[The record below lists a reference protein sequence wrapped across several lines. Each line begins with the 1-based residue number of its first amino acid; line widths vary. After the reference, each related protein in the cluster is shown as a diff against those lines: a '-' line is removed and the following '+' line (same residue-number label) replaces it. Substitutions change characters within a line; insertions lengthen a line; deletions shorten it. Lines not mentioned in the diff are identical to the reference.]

1 MNTPIIDFVKKYAES
16 GVTRAHVPG
25 HKGVGDL
32 GYEKYDLT
40 EVDGADVLYRG
51 NGIIRQSEDNATS
64 IFGTAKTVYSCEGS
78 SLSIRAMV
86 YLATLYAKQNGRAGK
101 ILACRN
107 AHRSFMTALG
117 LLDVDARWLYS
128 DKNDGIIACEITP
141 DRLEKA
147 LAEASELP
155 CAFYITSPDYLGNI
169 ADIKVLAEVC
179 HKYGVLLM
187 VDNAHGAYLNFLEDN
202 RHPMALGADMC
213 CDSAHKTLPVL
224 TGGAYLHIGK
234 DAPKMLADNAE
245 RAMMLFA
252 STSPSYLILQSL
264 DNANAYIYNGYRD
277 RLNGFCKKMDSLKK
291 RLIDKGFCLV
301 GNERLKLTIAPKSY
315 GYTGDGLSDIL
326 RKNDIECEYSDRDY
340 TVMMLTP
347 EISDIELAHL
357 EKTLCGIEKRE
368 AIDEKP
374 PIVPKPKKAMSVR
387 GALMSFQQERS
398 ACDCIG
404 RVLADAVVSCPPAI
418 PVIVAGEIIDD
429 DVIACLEY
437 YGIEKCN
444 VCIER

>member
-1 MNTPIIDFVKKYAES
+1 MNTPIIDSVKKYAKS
-16 GVTRAHVPG
+16 DVVRAHVPG
-25 HKGVGDL
+25 HKGAEVL
-32 GYEKYDLT
+32 GCERYDLT
-40 EVDGADVLYRG
+40 EIEGADVLYRG
-51 NGIIRQSEDNATS
+51 NGIIRESENNAETL
-64 IFGTAKTVYSCEGS
+64 FGTQKTVYSCEGS

-128 DKNDGIIACEITP
+128 NKNDGIIACEISP
-141 DRLEKA
+141 DELERS
-147 LAEASELP
+147 LAKSSELP
-155 CAFYITSPDYLGNI
+155 VAFYVTSPDYLGNI
-169 ADIKVLAEVC
+169 ADVKGLADVC

-187 VDNAHGAYLNFLEDN
+187 VDNAHGAYLNFIEDN

-234 DAPKMLADNAE
+234 NAPKMLADNAE

-264 DNANAYIYNGYRD
+264 DNANAYIYNGYREALD
-277 RLNGFCKKMDSLKK
+277 GFCKKMDSLQK
-291 RLIDKGFCLV
+291 RLCDKGFKLV
-301 GNERLKLTIAPKSY
+301 GDEKLKLTIAPKSY

-340 TVMMLTP
+340 TVLMLTP
-347 EISDIELAHL
+347 EISDIELEHI
-357 EKTLCGIEKRE
+357 EKTLLSVPKRE
-368 AIDEKP
+368 AIDESIPK
-374 PIVPKPKKAMSVR
+374 VPRPKRAIGVR
-387 GALMSFQQERS
+387 QALMSIQRESDVRCCNGS
-398 ACDCIG
+398 
-404 RVLADAVVSCPPAI
+404 VLADAVVSCPPAI
-418 PVIVAGEIIDD
+418 PVIVAGEIIDA

-444 VCIER
+444 IVE